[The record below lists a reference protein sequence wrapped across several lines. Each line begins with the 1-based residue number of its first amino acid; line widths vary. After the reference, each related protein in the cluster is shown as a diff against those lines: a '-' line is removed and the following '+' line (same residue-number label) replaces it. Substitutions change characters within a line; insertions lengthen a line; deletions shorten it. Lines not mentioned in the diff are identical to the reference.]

1 MPHKDSSQ
9 DPQKAE
15 GGVGCAAMPPGAWQV
30 RQCPAWWHPPVLDS
44 EDQLVEAVHVLE
56 AGLVCHRVD
65 DKETISSPHVL
76 LPHCT
81 ELLLACSIQ
90 N

>member
-1 MPHKDSSQ
+1 MPPCDLSQ
-9 DPQKAE
+9 DTQKAE
-15 GGVGCAAMPPGAWQV
+15 AGIRCAAIPQDGGEPLD
-30 RQCPAWWHPPVLDS
+30 PPVLDS
-44 EDQLVEAVHVLE
+44 EDQLVEPVHVLE

-65 DKETISSPHVL
+65 NEETISSPHVL